1 MACRMSRGAEVAA
14 VVLLVLCPIRASA
27 QGSGGGQ
34 SVRGFVTVGAGVAQ
48 PSSRT
53 FTQVATISDGDWP
66 TVTTPPLVTNS
77 ARIEYELEKR
87 PTVDVGGGI
96 LFRRG
101 FGFGVAVTRYADK
114 RAARV
119 STRLEAQGVQTLAA
133 GEATSDPLERIETG
147 VHVHVL
153 YTVPTSKR
161 FQLTLFGGP
170 SRFSIKQ
177 DVIADLDSVVIPSP
191 RTATLTIAGLEPERA
206 NASGWGAHVGTDATY
221 FLSDSVGI
229 GALVRY
235 SRAKVSL
242 PNPMLSKIR
251 ERTVT
256 DDVDAG
262 GLQVSAGL
270 RLRF

>member
-1 MACRMSRGAEVAA
+1 MAYRMSRGAEVAA
-14 VVLLVLCPIRASA
+14 VLLLVLCPIRASA
-27 QGSGGGQ
+27 QGSVGGQ

-77 ARIEYELEKR
+77 ARIEYELEKG
-87 PTVDVGGGI
+87 PTVDVGGGV

-101 FGFGVAVTRYADK
+101 FGFGVAVTRYADTH
-114 RAARV
+114 AARV
-119 STRLEAQGVQTLAA
+119 GTTLEALGIQTLTA
-133 GEATSDPLERIETG
+133 EATSDPLERIETG

-177 DVIADLDSVVIPSP
+177 DVIADLDSVVFPSP
-191 RTATLTIAGLEPERA
+191 RTATLTIAGLDSERA